1 MYILYTYITME
12 DGIEQHMSMMT
23 EFIVKQKNEQKIE
36 KINPE
41 THNEKQ
47 IEQIEQNKIKTI
59 ERQKEKE
66 KQD

>member
-1 MYILYTYITME
+1 ME

-47 IEQIEQNKIKTI
+47 IEQIEQIEQNKIKTI

>member
-1 MYILYTYITME
+1 ME

>member
-47 IEQIEQNKIKTI
+47 IEQIEQKKIKTI